1 MKNLKNTNKFLYKNN
16 LNLGKNSIKEFFDMF
31 DSNHD
36 GLISSKELKEV
47 LEAFDGFVTN
57 DEDISKFVSLYFL
70 IIIDS
75 F

>member
-1 MKNLKNTNKFLYKNN
+1 
-16 LNLGKNSIKEFFDMF
+16 MF